1 MFNEAIYKASSDETD
16 ISSNE
21 TDVSSHKA
29 NAPLYEALKKYKSQN
44 LSHFHTPG
52 HKATNSSPFY
62 DVFGDA
68 LAFDVTELPQT
79 DSLYDA
85 ESVIFQAESAA
96 ASHFGVKHTLFSAG
110 GATLCIQAMMRLT
123 QKRGNKLICARNVH
137 RTAINAMALLGIN
150 PIWVYPT
157 QFENSTLPGYISV
170 QDIEEKLATNS
181 DVSAVFITSP
191 DYYGV
196 ISDIKGISNA
206 CNKYD
211 VPLLVDN
218 AHGSHLFYCE
228 GGALHPIKLG
238 ASMTCDSAHK
248 TLPVLTGGAFLQIN
262 SEKFSYRA
270 AKDAMSLFGSTSP
283 SYLIMLS
290 LDIARAWLEQNGNTA
305 YNELC
310 NKVANLKQLCI
321 KTGFKFPSQAVFD
334 PARLTLDFNSIG
346 YSGEQAEAML
356 FEFGI
361 TSEMHD
367 NCYVVILPSPFNKKV
382 DFERLENFI
391 KSIKIKQ
398 PIKNER
404 AIFSNQQSVMTIK
417 EAVFAPN
424 EIVSIDKSV
433 SRIAAECRIPC
444 PPGVPLIMPGEL
456 INNETT
462 YNLKNYGVFNI
473 KVVK

>member
-1 MFNEAIYKASSDETD
+1 MFNEAIYK
-16 ISSNE
+16 
-21 TDVSSHKA
+21 VSQGEPYVSQGEPYVSQGEPY
-29 NAPLYEALKKYKSQN
+29 APLYEALIKYNKLNS
-44 LSHFHTPG
+44 SRFHTPG
-52 HKATNSSPFY
+52 HKATNASPFY

-85 ESVIFQAESAA
+85 KSVIFQAEAAA

-137 RTAINAMALLGIN
+137 RSAINAMSMLGID
-150 PIWVYPT
+150 PIWVYPK
-157 QFENSTLPGYISV
+157 QFENSSLPGYISV
-170 QDIEEKLATNS
+170 QDIEEILASQS
-181 DVSAVFITSP
+181 DFSAVFITSP

-196 ISDIKGISNA
+196 ISDIKGISDA
-206 CNKYD
+206 CKKYD

-218 AHGSHLFYCE
+218 AHGSHLFYCD
-228 GGALHPIKLG
+228 GGALHPARLG
-238 ASMTCDSAHK
+238 ASITCDSAHK

-262 SEKFSYRA
+262 SEQFSYQE
-270 AKDAMSLFGSTSP
+270 AKNAMALFGSTSP

-310 NKVANLKQLCI
+310 NKVADLKQLCFE
-321 KTGFKFPSQAVFD
+321 KGFKFPSQAVFD
-334 PARLTLDFNSIG
+334 PARLTLDFGSVG
-346 YSGEQAEAML
+346 YTGEQAEAML
-356 FEFGI
+356 GEFGI

-367 NCYVVILPSPFNKKV
+367 NRYVVIMLSPFNKKV
-382 DFERLENFI
+382 DFERLKNFI
-391 KSIKIKQ
+391 NNLKIKQ
-398 PIKNER
+398 PIKNVNYV
-404 AIFSNQQSVMTIK
+404 FSKQKSVMPIK
-417 EAVFAPN
+417 EAVFAQS
-424 EIVSIDKSV
+424 EIVSIEKAV

-444 PPGVPLIMPGEL
+444 PPGVPIIMPGE
-456 INNETT
+456 IIDDETA